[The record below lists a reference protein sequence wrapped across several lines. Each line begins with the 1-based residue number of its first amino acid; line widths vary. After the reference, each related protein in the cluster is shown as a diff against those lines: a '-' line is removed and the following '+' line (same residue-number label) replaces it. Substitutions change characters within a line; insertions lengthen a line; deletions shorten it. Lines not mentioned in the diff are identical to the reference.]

1 MDWTKAKNILIIAL
15 ILTNIVL
22 ILSSS
27 IRGDGEDHSSQAA
40 LIAHLKT
47 KNIFVET
54 EIPKKKSRMPVLNV
68 KYDKI
73 AEKEIK
79 KAIKTQKLTLP
90 DKATEESV
98 FSMTDSFLE
107 KCGAMGK
114 SVKHDKIIHT
124 EDSLIATY
132 KNVYEGIPV
141 EDSYI
146 RCIIKNGSIV
156 EFERYWLEP
165 IKTSIRTPR
174 KKQEVISAS
183 SALMK
188 FANENKEEEKIYIKK
203 IELAYWID
211 RSFFSTE
218 TSVEDTVLP
227 AWKITYNQGEVK
239 HIPAFQ

>member
-27 IRGDGEDHSSQAA
+27 IQGQAEDQSNQAA

-54 EIPKKKSRMPVLNV
+54 EIPKKKSRMPVLTV

-73 AEKEIK
+73 DDKEIK
-79 KAIKTQKLTLP
+79 KVIKTQKLTLP

-114 SVKHDKIIHT
+114 GVKHDKIIHG
-124 EDSLIATY
+124 EDSLIVSY
-132 KNVYEGIPV
+132 KNVFEGIPV

-156 EFERYWLEP
+156 EFERYWLKP
-165 IKTSIRTPR
+165 IKTPR

-188 FANENKEEEKIYIKK
+188 FASENKKEEKIYIKK

-211 RSFFSTE
+211 RSYFSTE

-239 HIPAFQ
+239 HIPAFK